1 MSEHRTRL
9 FDLMADDAL
18 GCLHPSD
25 RREFDRLLAEHRDVP
40 ADAFTSTVARIDLAV
55 SRLRENDEM
64 PLAVSER
71 IASRGREWVQNRPV
85 RREVPGR
92 MAYGLA
98 VAAAVVL
105 VVGAFFVLLD
115 VSGSRVVPRDE
126 KERLQQFLMKTRDL
140 VRGSFGP
147 GPDPGGLGAH
157 VAGEVAWSPEQ
168 QRGYLSVRGLPKNDP
183 KSSCYQLWIFDRER
197 DERYPVDGGVFD
209 CGGDEIV
216 VPIDAKV
223 RVGEPTLFAV
233 TVEPPGGV
241 VVSARERIVAI
252 AQP

>member
-1 MSEHRTRL
+1 MNEHRTRL
-9 FDLMADDAL
+9 FDLMADVAL
-18 GCLHPSD
+18 GCLHASD

-40 ADAFTSTVARIDLAV
+40 TDTFTSTVARIDLAV
-55 SRLRENDEM
+55 SRFREDEM

-71 IASRGREWVQNRPV
+71 IATRGREWVLTRQVGRK
-85 RREVPGR
+85 VPGR
-92 MAYGLA
+92 GAYFLA
-98 VAAAVVL
+98 LAAAVVL
-105 VVGAFFVLLD
+105 VIGAFFVLLD
-115 VSGSRVVPRDE
+115 ASGSRSAPLDERD
-126 KERLQQFLMKTRDL
+126 RLQQFLVKTRDL

-147 GPDPGGLGAH
+147 GPDPGGAGAR
-157 VAGEVAWSPEQ
+157 VAGEVAWSPSQ
-168 QRGYLSVRGLPKNDP
+168 QRGYLCVRGLPKNDP

-209 CGGDEIV
+209 CGEDEVV
-216 VPIDAKV
+216 VPIDAKI

-233 TVEPPGGV
+233 TVEPAGGV